1 MHTPI
6 VRVPQHG
13 YLPDAMATKPF
24 LIVSDIHLG
33 AVPRATERAFR
44 EFLALVKETA
54 SGLLINGDLFDF
66 WFEYRTVIPREHYRV
81 LASLAEVVEGG
92 VPISFIGGN
101 HDAWGGAFLRDEV
114 GIEVLNGPVKL
125 NLAGRRAL
133 VAHGDGVGAG
143 DHGYKLLRGILRNR
157 LTSFAFRQLH
167 PDWGNRIASVVST
180 TEGKTGKY
188 MDEEEGRAAFVRE
201 WALEQLRSDPT
212 LDFVTAG
219 HVHAPSLVEV
229 SPGRYYANSGDWI
242 NHHTYLSLP
251 ADGSPPQLKRW
262 TLGA

>member
-1 MHTPI
+1 MP
-6 VRVPQHG
+6 
-13 YLPDAMATKPF
+13 TKPF

-33 AVPRATERAFR
+33 AVPRSTERAFR
-44 EFLALVKETA
+44 DFLALAKETA

-81 LASLAEVVEGG
+81 LASLAEVVEAG
-92 VPISFIGGN
+92 VPISFVGGN

-114 GIEVLNGPVKL
+114 GIDVLDGPVKL
-125 NLAGRRAL
+125 HLAGRRAL
-133 VAHGDGVGAG
+133 VAHGDGVGTG
-143 DHGYKLLRGILRNR
+143 DRGYKLFRRILRNR

-167 PDWGNRIASVVST
+167 PDWGSRIASVVST
-180 TEGKTGKY
+180 TKGKTGKY
-188 MDEEEGRAAFVRE
+188 VEEEGRAAFVRQ
-201 WALEQLRSDPT
+201 WAVEQLRSDPT
-212 LDFVTAG
+212 LDLVTAG
-219 HVHAPSLVEV
+219 HVHAPTLVEV
-229 SPGRYYANSGDWI
+229 SPGRYYANTGDWI